1 MWGYAKIMK
10 IMSTKKYKQM
20 LLDYNGLIGQIKK
33 SIKVI
38 DQLEAENAELKKQ
51 LLYQK
56 TYNDTFKRKL
66 DEIIFPNTDERGLG
80 EQEIPVNFPDLW

>member
-1 MWGYAKIMK
+1 MK
-10 IMSTKKYKQM
+10 IMSTKKYKY
-20 LLDYNGLIGQIKK
+20 LLYTIQ
-33 SIKVI
+33 
-38 DQLEAENAELKKQ
+38 QLRKERDELKKQ
-51 LLYQK
+51 LIYQK

>member
-1 MWGYAKIMK
+1 MK
-10 IMSTKKYKQM
+10 IMSTKKYEY
-20 LLDYNGLIGQIKK
+20 LLYTIQ
-33 SIKVI
+33 
-38 DQLEAENAELKKQ
+38 QLRKERDELKKQ
-51 LLYQK
+51 LIYQK

>member
-1 MWGYAKIMK
+1 MKIFGLVIMK
-10 IMSTKKYKQM
+10 K
-20 LLDYNGLIGQIKK
+20 LDYIKMERSLLSLAK
-33 SIKVI
+33 DYDKLYN
-38 DQLEAENAELKKQ
+38 DYQATRKQ

>member
-1 MWGYAKIMK
+1 MK

-20 LLDYNGLIGQIKK
+20 MN
-33 SIKVI
+33 VI
-38 DQLEAENAELKKQ
+38 ELQHDKIMKLTEQNAELKKQ

-80 EQEIPVNFPDLW
+80 EQEMPINFSDFPDF

>member
-1 MWGYAKIMK
+1 MK
-10 IMSTKKYKQM
+10 IISTKKYEYLM
-20 LLDYNGLIGQIKK
+20 YMIE
-33 SIKVI
+33 
-38 DQLEAENAELKKQ
+38 QLRKERDELKKQ
-51 LLYQK
+51 LIYQK

>member
-1 MWGYAKIMK
+1 MK
-10 IMSTKKYKQM
+10 ILTNKKYEYLMYTIQ
-20 LLDYNGLIGQIKK
+20 
-33 SIKVI
+33 
-38 DQLEAENAELKKQ
+38 QLRKERDELKKQ
-51 LLYQK
+51 LIYQK

>member
-1 MWGYAKIMK
+1 MK
-10 IMSTKKYKQM
+10 IMSTKKYEYLM
-20 LLDYNGLIGQIKK
+20 YLIK
-33 SIKVI
+33 SLREER
-38 DQLEAENAELKKQ
+38 DELKKQ
-51 LLYQK
+51 LIYQK

>member
-1 MWGYAKIMK
+1 MK
-10 IMSTKKYKQM
+10 IMSTKKYEYYM
-20 LLDYNGLIGQIKK
+20 YLIKC
-33 SIKVI
+33 
-38 DQLEAENAELKKQ
+38 LRAENAELKKQ

-66 DEIIFPNTDERGLG
+66 DEVIFPNTDERGLG

>member
-1 MWGYAKIMK
+1 MK
-10 IMSTKKYKQM
+10 IMSTKKYKYLM
-20 LLDYNGLIGQIKK
+20 YLIK
-33 SIKVI
+33 SLREER
-38 DQLEAENAELKKQ
+38 DELKKQ

-80 EQEIPVNFPDLW
+80 EQEVPVNFPDLW

>member
-1 MWGYAKIMK
+1 MK
-10 IMSTKKYKQM
+10 IFGLTIMTTKKYKQM
-20 LLDYNGLIGQIKK
+20 LIDDQCLIKEIDKAIK
-33 SIKVI
+33 II

-51 LLYQK
+51 LIYQK

>member
-1 MWGYAKIMK
+1 MK
-10 IMSTKKYKQM
+10 IISTKKYEYLM
-20 LLDYNGLIGQIKK
+20 YLIK
-33 SIKVI
+33 SLREER
-38 DQLEAENAELKKQ
+38 DELKKQ

-80 EQEIPVNFPDLW
+80 EQEVPVNFPDLW

>member
-1 MWGYAKIMK
+1 MK
-10 IMSTKKYKQM
+10 ILTNKKYEY
-20 LLDYNGLIGQIKK
+20 LLYTIQ
-33 SIKVI
+33 
-38 DQLEAENAELKKQ
+38 QLRKERDELKKQ
-51 LLYQK
+51 LIYQK

>member
-1 MWGYAKIMK
+1 MK
-10 IMSTKKYKQM
+10 IMSTKKYEYYM
-20 LLDYNGLIGQIKK
+20 YLIKC
-33 SIKVI
+33 
-38 DQLEAENAELKKQ
+38 LREENAELKKQ

-80 EQEIPVNFPDLW
+80 EQEIPANFPDLW

>member
-1 MWGYAKIMK
+1 MK
-10 IMSTKKYKQM
+10 ILTNKKYEY
-20 LLDYNGLIGQIKK
+20 LLYTIQ
-33 SIKVI
+33 
-38 DQLEAENAELKKQ
+38 QLRKERDELKKQ
-51 LLYQK
+51 LIYQQ

>member
-1 MWGYAKIMK
+1 MK
-10 IMSTKKYKQM
+10 ILTNKKYECLMYTIQ
-20 LLDYNGLIGQIKK
+20 
-33 SIKVI
+33 
-38 DQLEAENAELKKQ
+38 QLRKERDELKKQ
-51 LLYQK
+51 LIYQK